1 MSSQSSESSG
11 VSSYYNVQIECAI
24 CMDCIITPKNK
35 VTTEC
40 GHTFHTNCLM
50 ANVACNGFGCPL
62 CRTMMAE
69 EPEDSDDDSNMSEIS
84 VEDSINSSMRGLT
97 EAEYVAHLALTS
109 VRRLFREAGDEEE
122 EEEEEQE
129 EEEYVPPPIEFI
141 TQKLMEKGVTMQHL
155 VKVLLADHAEYDAI
169 EEECLMHADQMFD
182 AIHAIIANF
191 RPVVPEEPKTDIDG
205 LVTAYI
211 MRSSYN

>member
-1 MSSQSSESSG
+1 
-11 VSSYYNVQIECAI
+11 
-24 CMDCIITPKNK
+24 
-35 VTTEC
+35 
-40 GHTFHTNCLM
+40 
-50 ANVACNGFGCPL
+50 
-62 CRTMMAE
+62 MMAE